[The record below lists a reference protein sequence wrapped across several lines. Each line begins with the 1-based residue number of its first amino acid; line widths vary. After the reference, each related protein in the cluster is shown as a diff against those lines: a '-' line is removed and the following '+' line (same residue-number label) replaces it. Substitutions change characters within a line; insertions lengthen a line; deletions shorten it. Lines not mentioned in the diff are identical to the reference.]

1 MLLLHLARHAA
12 TGVAH
17 RYLDI
22 LSDPDIGVL
31 LGVALI
37 DKGVAGFDRRLA
49 LAGHRILGVDPRLRI
64 AASIWLGSTS
74 TCHRSAPATM
84 WRSMFSPKVRRKK
97 SDIPPIDRLTLVGRR
112 SSGCRR
118 AKASSRWVSI
128 AARCAPVAA
137 LAI

>member
-84 WRSMFSPKVRRKK
+84 WRSMFSP
-97 SDIPPIDRLTLVGRR
+97 
-112 SSGCRR
+112 
-118 AKASSRWVSI
+118 
-128 AARCAPVAA
+128 
-137 LAI
+137 